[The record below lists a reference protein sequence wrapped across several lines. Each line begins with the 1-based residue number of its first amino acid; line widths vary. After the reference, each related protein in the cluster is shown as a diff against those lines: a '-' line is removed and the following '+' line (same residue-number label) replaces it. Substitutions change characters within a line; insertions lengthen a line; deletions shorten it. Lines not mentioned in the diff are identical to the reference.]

1 MLDGARPM
9 TSKTAMA
16 SKYPIAAQPSNGARG
31 SIPVPLMSSAQR
43 WNGVCVELYRVRDID
58 IVRDVPDHVVTVF
71 LRGSVNLYQHRSGRS
86 WHKTMQAGD
95 IIVAPAGAPRILR
108 HKEETEAV
116 KVMLAPTLVDAI
128 AKTIVP
134 ERASQIELMDN
145 FGTRDQHIEEL
156 VRRLFAELRG
166 NYPGDRLCAES
177 LATELAVHLIRN
189 YSTVS
194 RTAASS
200 YSMFPRYKLQRVTDY
215 IQDNLRE
222 ELSLEKIAQT
232 LSMSPYHFAHAF
244 KQAVGLAPHR
254 YVVKCRIDRAK
265 SLLRDTDL
273 SVTEIAHQVG
283 FANQSHFSVAFHKL
297 TGQTPRHYRDE
308 A

>member
-1 MLDGARPM
+1 
-9 TSKTAMA
+9 MA
-16 SKYPIAAQPSNGARG
+16 SKYPFPAQPSNGARG
-31 SIPVPLMSSAQR
+31 SIPSPLLSSAQR

-58 IVRDVPDHVVTVF
+58 IVRHDANHVVTVF
-71 LRGSVNLYQHRSGRS
+71 LRGSCNLYQHRSGRS
-86 WHKTMQAGD
+86 WHKTMHAGD

-108 HKEETEAV
+108 HKEQTEAV
-116 KVMLAPTLVDAI
+116 KVLLAPAFVDAI
-128 AKTIVP
+128 AKSMAP

-145 FGTRDQHIEEL
+145 FGTRDPHIEEL
-156 VRRLFAELRG
+156 VRRLFAELREDDPG
-166 NYPGDRLCAES
+166 NRLCAES

-189 YSTVS
+189 YSSAS

-200 YSMFPRYKLQRVTDY
+200 FSMFPRYKLQRVTDY

-222 ELSLEKIAQT
+222 ELTLERISQT

-297 TGQTPRHYRDE
+297 TGQTPRRYRRE

>member
-1 MLDGARPM
+1 
-9 TSKTAMA
+9 MA
-16 SKYPIAAQPSNGARG
+16 SRYPLPAQPSNGARG
-31 SIPVPLMSSAQR
+31 SVPAPLLSSAQR
-43 WNGVCVELYRVRDID
+43 WNGVCVELYRVRDIEV
-58 IVRDVPDHVVTVF
+58 VRHDPGHVVTLF

-86 WHKTMQAGD
+86 WHKTMHAGD

-116 KVMLAPTLVDAI
+116 KVLLALSFVDTILETI
-128 AKTIVP
+128 AP
-134 ERASQIELMDN
+134 ERVGEIELLDY
-145 FGTRDQHIEEL
+145 FGTRDSHIEEL
-156 VRRLFAELRG
+156 VRRLFAELRADALG
-166 NYPGDRLCAES
+166 SRLCAES

-189 YSTVS
+189 YSTAG
-194 RTAASS
+194 RAAASPFT
-200 YSMFPRYKLQRVTDY
+200 MFPRYKLQRVTDY
-215 IQDNLRE
+215 IQDNLKE
-222 ELSLEKIAQT
+222 ELTLERMSQT

-297 TGQTPRHYRDE
+297 TGQTPRRYRGE